1 MSFKYQK
8 ILQKNSNKISQCNNY
23 VLIAENFEIQIIGSK
38 CLHFIFLFCTLTIL
52 IHQIDSNRISI
63 YVHNLGHNIL
73 ELCNVLVQI
82 RFTTSKTK
90 RDIQYSKLNI
100 RVASRV
106 AERLKILG
114 NKEISE
120 NSQIWVEAQARAKAS
135 SQKLNFGNNSR
146 KTGKGRYQTFAG
158 NGFLD
163 YCLIKV
169 SINWICIYHI
179 QSATGLQIL
188 LAWHGLDMAKEHR
201 LYI

>member
-23 VLIAENFEIQIIGSK
+23 VLIGENFEIQIIGSK

-63 YVHNLGHNIL
+63 YVHNLVHNIL

-90 RDIQYSKLNI
+90 RDIQYSKLSI

-135 SQKLNFGNNSR
+135 SQKLNIGNNSR

-158 NGFLD
+158 NGFID
-163 YCLIKV
+163 YCSIKV

-179 QSATGLQIL
+179 QSAAGLQIL
-188 LAWHGLDMAKEHR
+188 LA
-201 LYI
+201 

>member
-1 MSFKYQK
+1 MSFKYWK
-8 ILQKNSNKISQCNNY
+8 ILQKNNNKIYQCNNY
-23 VLIAENFEIQIIGSK
+23 VLIGENFEIRITGSK

-63 YVHNLGHNIL
+63 YVYHLGHNIL
-73 ELCNVLVQI
+73 ELYNILVQI

-90 RDIQYSKLNI
+90 RDIQYSKLSI

-135 SQKLNFGNNSR
+135 SQKLNIGNNSR

-158 NGFLD
+158 NGFID
-163 YCLIKV
+163 YCSIKV

-179 QSATGLQIL
+179 QSAAGLQIL
-188 LAWHGLDMAKEHR
+188 LA
-201 LYI
+201 